1 MSAHRTR
8 LARRLA
14 AASAGAIALVLLA
27 ACSSTTSS
35 GGGGS
40 SGASSGQAGA
50 GLVNIKIGVAAPTAE
65 QALPQV
71 AQDLGIF
78 KQHGINATI
87 TLIPGGPQITAGLI
101 GGSLNFGVYSAPAPE
116 VGAVQGASIEYVGVW
131 THRSNLGLVVAPGIS
146 SVQALKGKAVAV
158 SAPGT
163 TTAIYTDMMLR
174 GAGMDSATSVVLRNV
189 GGQGAALS
197 AFASGQVK
205 AAIFGAPVTYTAVSK
220 VPGSK
225 ILIDYSK
232 QDYAWPY
239 AGIVTTDSY
248 AAKNSQ
254 TVVKVLAALQEAA
267 KAYQDPVKTASILP
281 IIAKF
286 TSTTS
291 QAAVKKSFEL
301 AAKDID
307 VSLVPVAA
315 DHQDVLTQ
323 LALTTPQAK
332 GFPPAKLFDSTYA
345 EQASGK

>member
-1 MSAHRTR
+1 MSAYRSGISR
-8 LARRLA
+8 GVVAF
-14 AASAGAIALVLLA
+14 SAGAIALVLVG
-27 ACSSTTSS
+27 AC
-35 GGGGS
+35 GS
-40 SGASSGQAGA
+40 SGTASDTSSAGGRDA
-50 GLVNIKIGVAAPTAE
+50 SGLVKIKIGVAAPTAE

-71 AQDLGIF
+71 AQDLGFF
-78 KQHGINATI
+78 KEHGIDANI
-87 TLIPGGPQITAGLI
+87 TLIPGGPQITAGLV

-116 VGAVQGASIEYVGVW
+116 VAAVQGASIKYVGVW
-131 THRSNLGLVVAPGIS
+131 THRSNLGLVVAPGIN
-146 SVQALKGKAVAV
+146 SVQDLKGKAVAV

-163 TTAIYTDMMLR
+163 TTAIYTDTMLR
-174 GAGMDSATSVVLRNV
+174 DAGLNSTSDVVRRNV

-205 AAIFGAPVTYTAVSK
+205 AAIFGAPVTYSAVSK
-220 VPGSK
+220 TPGSK

-239 AGIVTTDSY
+239 AGIVATNSY

-254 TVVKVLAALQEAA
+254 TVVKVLAALKEAA
-267 KAYQDPVKTASILP
+267 KAYQDPTKTSSILP

-291 QAAVKKSFEL
+291 QTAVKQSFDL

-332 GFPPAKLFDSTYA
+332 GFAPTKMFDSTYA